1 MAGGK
6 GHANHVYA
14 RLPKTV
20 KQLPLA
26 VAMWQHPLMNPCQ
39 FPACSRQLPMQRA
52 HSPPSPA
59 LSLSSLHANVQLLC
73 CTLSIYRTGCM
84 KTLHFCVSFTIP
96 LPFSLPFSFTLF
108 LPSCHSVH
116 CPLSIVRCPLS
127 AVCLPCA
134 CLSTRHVS
142 LLFLAWFSALSRP
155 ILTPFW
161 GRATA
166 SSALMTCCC
175 SDMDATSAAAAPA
188 AAVCCAQ
195 TRLDSQEKRLR
206 EC

>member
-1 MAGGK
+1 MATSTDESLSISRLLETI
-6 GHANHVYA
+6 ANA
-14 RLPKTV
+14 QSSFPPTLCLPFT
-20 KQLPLA
+20 PTCNFFA
-26 VAMWQHPLMNPCQ
+26 
-39 FPACSRQLPMQRA
+39 A
-52 HSPPSPA
+52 HS
-59 LSLSSLHANVQLLC
+59 
-73 CTLSIYRTGCM
+73 SIYRTGCM
-84 KTLHFCVSFTIP
+84 NTLHFYVSFTFP
-96 LPFSLPFSFTLF
+96 LPLSLPFSFTLF

-116 CPLSIVRCPLS
+116 CPLSIVRCLLS

-134 CLSTRHVS
+134 CLPTRHVS

-175 SDMDATSAAAAPA
+175 SDMDATSAAASAA

-195 TRLDSQEKRLR
+195 TRLDSQKKKLR